1 MHSDL
6 SLAVDRASDRRLAD
20 LHDAQDMADRQRE
33 CAWDDARREVQQSG
47 VIDTDML
54 IEDHLGFDQQHLLSE
69 LIWHA
74 LQYGAATPA
83 EAAEC
88 TERLQLAA
96 DALFESVCGSRAR
109 EILADR
115 GLS

>member
-6 SLAVDRASDRRLAD
+6 SLAVDRASERRLAD

-33 CAWDDARREVQQSG
+33 CAWDDARREVQRSG
-47 VIDTDML
+47 MVDTDML
-54 IEDHLGFDQQHLLSE
+54 IEDHLACDQQHLLSE

-74 LQYGAATPA
+74 LQYGACRVE
-83 EAAEC
+83 EAGEH

-96 DALFESVCGSRAR
+96 EALFESVAGSRAR

-115 GLS
+115 GLA